1 MLSFLLIL
9 VLVASIIML
18 IFAVCNYRR
27 DKEEQQKFMNTWFE
41 QYQRQQEYTEM
52 YNECKK
58 MQEKLKVQ
66 QYKEE
71 RED

>member
-1 MLSFLLIL
+1 MLSLLLII

-18 IFAVCNYRR
+18 IFAICNYRR

-41 QYQRQQEYTEM
+41 QYKRQQEYSEM

-58 MQEKLKVQ
+58 MQEKLK
-66 QYKEE
+66 EL
-71 RED
+71 ED